1 MAVRGKEFIVLGTV
15 NGCMRNAVFPH
26 FAALELFIGIES
38 PKVFVDRDGNEKKFG
53 NIKWFTTFDM
63 PRKPLPPCV
72 DKCACKYDTFA
83 NAPGINVNRLKDI
96 PCGYEGVMGVPT
108 TFLEHDYGDYRI
120 LGLNLVPKLEGG
132 GTHSN
137 ACSYTRIYTRILI
150 RHDKR
155 GNSIAGDQD

>member
-63 PRKPLPPCV
+63 PRKPLPPLS
-72 DKCACKYDTFA
+72 DKCPCAYERFI
-83 NAPGINVNRLKDI
+83 NAPGINVTRLNDI
-96 PCGYEGVMGVPT
+96 PRDYYGVVGVPI
-108 TFLEHDYGDYRI
+108 TFLEHDYGDWTI
-120 LGLNLVPKLEGG
+120 LGINPVPRLEGG
-132 GTHSN
+132 GVHIQ
-137 ACSYTRIYTRILI
+137 TRVLI
-150 RHDKR
+150 EKY
-155 GNSIAGDQD
+155 SAGF